1 MNNFVFWTWM
11 LCGAPLALDLISRA
25 VQWLRDAARS
35 GMVARTP
42 AAGERPASDSSL
54 LWTHV

>member
-1 MNNFVFWTWM
+1 MNEFVFWTRVM
-11 LCGAPLALDLISRA
+11 GGAPLALALISRA
-25 VQWLRDAARS
+25 VEWLRHAARS

-42 AAGERPASDSSL
+42 AARERPASDSSL

>member
-1 MNNFVFWTWM
+1 MNDFVFWSWVM
-11 LCGAPLALDLISRA
+11 GGAPLALALISRA
-25 VQWLRDAARS
+25 VEWLRHAARS

-42 AAGERPASDSSL
+42 AAGDRPASDSSL